1 MSHHEHLAVHR
12 ERERDLLRERRT
24 RSVSYRRG
32 LRTRLLH
39 LATPVTR
46 RLATKL
52 ETKLEQMP
60 RGCLDEPLQC
70 R

>member
-39 LATPVTR
+39 LATRATR
-46 RLATKL
+46 RLA
-52 ETKLEQMP
+52 TKLEQMP